1 MTLEE
6 LVEEFAQNV
15 SAQADAILRGD
26 AKTGNR
32 HADRYVKA
40 FKKLRKE
47 GNAGRDALAVLLGH
61 PRMDVRVA
69 AAACLLR
76 HKTKEA
82 QRILEQAAAG
92 EGLAAFEAQQVLKN
106 WQNGT
111 WALDPA
117 DS

>member
-1 MTLEE
+1 MTLEQ
-6 LVEEFAQNV
+6 LVEEFALNV
-15 SAQADAILRGD
+15 SAQTDAILRGD
-26 AKTGNR
+26 AKAGNR

-40 FKKLRKE
+40 FKKLRQE
-47 GNAGRDALAVLLGH
+47 GDAGRDALAVLLSH

-76 HKTKEA
+76 HRTNEA
-82 QRILEQAAAG
+82 KAILEQAAAG
-92 EGLAAFEAQQVLKN
+92 QGLAAFEAQQVLKN
-106 WQNGT
+106 WQNGS